1 MLKTV
6 RLAGL
11 SLTLTP
17 ETIMGLSPMHLVHV
31 RLSGV
36 PVLELT
42 GGLPLHVYLF
52 AKMVASAGIEPEN
65 PDVSR
70 PNITRGG
77 YNLVP

>member
-6 RLAGL
+6 RLEGL
-11 SLTLTP
+11 SLSLTP
-17 ETIMGLSPMHLVHV
+17 ETFTGLSPVQLVHV

-36 PVLELT
+36 SVLALT
-42 GGLPLHVYLF
+42 GVLPLHVYLL
-52 AKMVASAGIEPEN
+52 AKMVAPAGIEPEN
-65 PDVSR
+65 PGVSR